1 MVEDF
6 NHDFNLD
13 VAVTY
18 GWSEADGGE
27 EDMED
32 EGEQQKDND
41 APGKDV
47 LGDLE
52 GESSDDEYEN
62 QVSTKIF

>member
-1 MVEDF
+1 
-6 NHDFNLD
+6 
-13 VAVTY
+13 
-18 GWSEADGGE
+18 
-27 EDMED
+27 MED